1 MKVLRFVLPA
11 LSLFGVAVCLYALA
25 KLAGVVP
32 TGKLARYPAWTATHF
47 GASIAFALLLPLQL
61 WPALRRSRPRAH
73 RILGRVGVG
82 VGAVMALSGVA
93 MAHLVPDRTVS
104 ERIFMSVFFLA
115 WALFLGLG
123 FRAALARDIAA
134 HRTWMVRMT
143 ATTLTPLVQ
152 RLIFPV
158 FAGSL
163 GIDGMA
169 TFWQLFVSAAWIAWG
184 INMAVAEAWLRRAA
198 PRARAAA
205 YAPQAQS

>member
-134 HRTWMVRMT
+134 HRAWMVRMT

-184 INMAVAEAWLRRAA
+184 INMAVAEAWLQRRPA
-198 PRARAAA
+198 PRAALAGSPA
-205 YAPQAQS
+205 GA